1 MSVKMILRG
10 GVVIVAACISALAA
24 QSPVAAATQT
34 WRDPTIAPDVR
45 VNALTAHL
53 SVAQKLTLL
62 HGEADPHGFAA
73 YVPGI
78 PELGVPPLT
87 LDDGPAGL
95 RDGFSSAL
103 PSPLA
108 LAATWDASAASAYG
122 DVLGGDA
129 RAKGAD
135 VLLGP
140 TVNIARVPVDGRN
153 FEAFGEDPYL
163 AAQLVAPEIEAIQA
177 HHVIATVKHYAL
189 NNQQTGQH
197 RDSSDV
203 DPRTFHEIYE
213 PAFAAAVQGAHV
225 GAVMCAYNQIDAV
238 WACENTPMLGLLEN
252 QLGFDGLVMSDFY
265 AQHDIYKSIFNGL
278 DLEMPK
284 GIIYGAPLT
293 AAVASGN
300 VRPATIDEHVRRILG
315 SMMRTGLF
323 DDPPAAGTLPA
334 QSDLAAARSIA
345 DEGAVLLKDD
355 AKVLP
360 LDRSRLRSVAIV
372 GSGAAPAPVF
382 GGGSALVR
390 SADATSPLAA
400 LRSALGSG
408 VTIRYAY
415 AQGIPFLDDT
425 PTIDSLALTPSAPAA
440 GNGLRGEYF
449 PNENLAGV
457 PALVR
462 TDDRIDF
469 NWGTQP
475 PTPALPYGS
484 SVRWTGT
491 LHVPVG
497 GTHAIGMEGRCACRL
512 RIGTT
517 TLLDAWNRSSAD
529 PPVPLAPIQLQA
541 GTRYPIEIDW
551 HRDGDNF
558 VRLEWRPPANAPNL
572 DIERA
577 VAAAKAADVA
587 IVFVGDYETE
597 GRDRT
602 TLALLGRQNELI
614 DAVAAVNPKTVV
626 VLNTGS
632 AVLMPW
638 LGRVAAVV
646 EMWYPGEAAGLASAD
661 ILTGTVDPSGKL
673 PLTFPATNDE
683 VPAAPLYAPEPS
695 EGLSRPIVYA
705 EKLDVGYRWY
715 DDRNVVPAF
724 PFGFGL
730 SYTTFRLRDLR
741 VASNGAGA
749 ARAVGVDVDVAN
761 AGTVSGTAVVQLYVG
776 YPNSAGEPPHQLRGI
791 ARVPLTVGAIATAHF
806 TLHDDAFAL
815 WDGDKERVEPGPYQI
830 MVGSSSRDLP
840 LDAALPM

>member
-1 MSVKMILRG
+1 MAGCGKLAGVKVRKL
-10 GVVIVAACISALAA
+10 ALAA
-24 QSPVAAATQT
+24 AMLCYALTARLEANAATQP
-34 WRDPTIAPDVR
+34 WLDAAAAPQARLD
-45 VNALTAHL
+45 ALLPHL
-53 SVAQKLTLL
+53 SMPQKLALL
-62 HGEADPHGFAA
+62 HGAADPHGFAA

-95 RDGFSSAL
+95 RDGFSTAL

-122 DVLGGDA
+122 DVLGRDA

-163 AAQLVAPEIEAIQA
+163 SAQLVAPEIESIQA

-213 PAFAAAVQGAHV
+213 PAFAAAVQNAHA
-225 GAVMCAYNQIDAV
+225 GAVMCAYNQIDGV
-238 WACENTPMLGLLEN
+238 WSCENKPMLGLLEN
-252 QLGFDGLVMSDFY
+252 QLGFGGFVLSDFY

-293 AAVASGN
+293 AAVASSN

-315 SMMRTGLF
+315 SMIRTGLF
-323 DDPPAAGTLPA
+323 DDPPAPGTLPA
-334 QSDLAAARSIA
+334 QRDLAMVRSIA
-345 DEGAVLLKDD
+345 DESAVLLKNDTNI
-355 AKVLP
+355 LP
-360 LDRSRLRSVAIV
+360 LDRSRLGSVAIV
-372 GSGAAPAPVF
+372 GSGAAPAPIF

-390 SADATSPLAA
+390 SVDATSPLEA
-400 LRSALGSG
+400 LRAALGSG
-408 VTIRYAY
+408 VRIRYAY

-425 PTIDSLALTPSAPAA
+425 PTVDSLALTPPAPAA

-449 PNENLAGV
+449 ANESLTGT

-469 NWGTQP
+469 DWGTQP
-475 PTPALPYGS
+475 PTPTLPYGS
-484 SVRWTGT
+484 SARWTGS
-491 LHVPVG
+491 LRVPVG
-497 GTHAIGMEGRCACRL
+497 GTYAIGMEGRCACRL
-512 RIGTT
+512 RVGTT
-517 TLLDAWNRSSAD
+517 TLLDAWNRGFAD
-529 PPVPLAPIQLQA
+529 PPVPLAPIRLQA
-541 GTRYPIEIDW
+541 GTLYPLEIDW
-551 HRDGDNF
+551 RTGGDRF

-577 VAAAKAADVA
+577 VAAAKASDVA
-587 IVFVGDYETE
+587 VVFVGDYETE

-602 TLALLGRQNELI
+602 TLSLLGRQNELI
-614 DAVAAVNPKTVV
+614 DAVAAINPKTIV

-646 EMWYPGEAAGLASAD
+646 EMWYPGEAAGFATAD
-661 ILTGTVDPSGKL
+661 ILTGAVDPSGKL
-673 PLTFPATNDE
+673 PLTFPATNGD
-683 VPAAPLYAPEPS
+683 VPAAPLYAAEPS
-695 EGLSRPIVYA
+695 EGPSRPIVYA
-705 EKLDVGYRWY
+705 EKLDVGYAGTTTATSHPRSHSASGF
-715 DDRNVVPAF
+715 RTRPSHSATCASRRTASVRRGRSASMPTSPTPA
-724 PFGFGL
+724 PSPARL
-730 SYTTFRLRDLR
+730 SYSSTS
-741 VASNGAGA
+741 V
-749 ARAVGVDVDVAN
+749 
-761 AGTVSGTAVVQLYVG
+761 
-776 YPNSAGEPPHQLRGI
+776 I
-791 ARVPLTVGAIATAHF
+791 RVPPASRRASCA
-806 TLHDDAFAL
+806 AS
-815 WDGDKERVEPGPYQI
+815 RVC
-830 MVGSSSRDLP
+830 R
-840 LDAALPM
+840 

>member
-1 MSVKMILRG
+1 MDIRKL
-10 GVVIVAACISALAA
+10 ALAA
-24 QSPVAAATQT
+24 VLCGTFAGVREADAAVAPWLDPAA
-34 WRDPTIAPDVR
+34 APDVR
-45 VNALTAHL
+45 VDALLPHL
-53 SVAQKLTLL
+53 SMVQKLAFL
-62 HGEADPHGFAA
+62 HGAADPHGFAA

-78 PELGVPPLT
+78 PALGVPPLT

-103 PSPLA
+103 PAPLA
-108 LAATWDASAASAYG
+108 LAATWNASAATAYG
-122 DVLGGDA
+122 DVLGRDA

-163 AAQLVAPEIEAIQA
+163 AAQVVAPEIEAIQA

-197 RDSSDV
+197 RDSFDV

-213 PAFAAAVQGAHV
+213 PAFAAAVQGARG
-225 GAVMCAYNQIDAV
+225 GAVMCAYNQIDGV
-238 WACENTPMLGLLEN
+238 WACENKLMLGLLEN
-252 QLGFDGLVMSDFY
+252 RLGFGGFVLSDFY

-300 VRPATIDEHVRRILG
+300 VRPATIDQHMRRILG
-315 SMMRTGLF
+315 SMVRTGLF

-334 QSDLAAARSIA
+334 QSDLAVARSIA
-345 DEGAVLLKDD
+345 GESAVLLKND
-355 AKVLP
+355 AGVLP

-400 LRSALGSG
+400 LRDALGDG
-408 VTIRYAY
+408 VTVRYAY
-415 AQGIPFLDDT
+415 AQGVPFLDDT
-425 PTIDSLALTPSAPAA
+425 PTVDSLALTPPLPAR

-449 PNENLAGV
+449 ANANLAGA
-457 PALVR
+457 PTLAR

-469 NWGTQP
+469 DWGTEP
-475 PTPALPYGS
+475 PTPALPYAS
-484 SVRWTGT
+484 SVRWTGS
-491 LHVPVG
+491 LRVPVDG
-497 GTHAIGMEGRCACRL
+497 SYALGMEGRCACRL
-512 RIGTT
+512 RVGTT
-517 TLLDAWNRSSAD
+517 VLLDAWNRSFAA
-529 PPVPLAPIQLQA
+529 PPVPLASIRLEK

-551 HRDGDNF
+551 RPGGDDF
-558 VRLEWRPPANAPNL
+558 VRLEWRPPVNAPNL

-577 VAAAKAADVA
+577 VAAAKASDAAV
-587 IVFVGDYETE
+587 VFVGDYETE

-602 TLALLGRQNELI
+602 TLELQGRQNDLI
-614 DAVAAVNPKTVV
+614 AAVAAVNSRTIV

-632 AVLMPW
+632 AVLLPW
-638 LGRVAAVV
+638 LTHVAAVV
-646 EMWYPGEAAGLASAD
+646 EMWYPGEAAGLATAD
-661 ILTGTVDPSGKL
+661 ILTGAVDPAGKL
-673 PLTFPATNDE
+673 PLTFPATNE
-683 VPAAPLYAPEPS
+683 AVPAAPLYPAEPG
-695 EGLSRPIVYA
+695 EGPARQIVYA

-715 DDRNVVPAF
+715 DDRNVAPAF

-730 SYTTFRLRDLR
+730 SYTTFALRNLR
-741 VASNGAGA
+741 IASKGAGA
-749 ARAVGVDVDVAN
+749 ARAVSVDADVAN
-761 AGTVSGTAVVQLYVG
+761 NGAVSGTAVVQLYVG
-776 YPNSAGEPPHQLRGI
+776 YPDSAGEPPRQLRGI
-791 ARVPLTVGAIATAHF
+791 ARVPLAAGTAASAHF
-806 TLHDDAFAL
+806 TLHDDAFTI
-815 WDGDKERVEPGPYQI
+815 WDSARERVVPGTYKI

-840 LDAALPM
+840 LAGTIDL